1 MADVLGVLEGAA
13 LGRDRDGI
21 EGGDRARSQ
30 RRVLV
35 NFDLDGAVAE
45 LETVG
50 QLLDDGRDLSG
61 VVQDEVELF
70 RGDSDLGH
78 RQAPCPSPETGAT
91 SLSPRVPAPAMPPAS
106 TINASSRR
114 ARAAA
119 RSASSG

>member
-21 EGGDRARSQ
+21 ERGDRARSQ

-35 NFDLDGAVAE
+35 DFDLDGAVAE
-45 LETVG
+45 LEAVG
-50 QLLDDGRDLSG
+50 QLLDDGRDLG
-61 VVQDEVELF
+61 RVVKDELELF

-78 RQAPCPSPETGAT
+78 QAPCPSPETGAA
-91 SLSPRVPAPAMPPAS
+91 SLSPRVPGPAMPPAS
-106 TINASSRR
+106 TMSASSWR

-119 RSASSG
+119 RS